1 MFPPWIV
8 VIQQLRWNWKWCSQF
23 VIWHVPFFPKNM
35 KSFFCQHKTFHFANV
50 LSCFENWLMPQ
61 QLNASSNKMSMIEL
75 IGGLMVGFS
84 DVKLSLTHTF
94 KMVLM
99 AKAIFV
105 IEFGWRLFHVFSD
118 FQMTCDVLCH
128 MSSNPVL
135 TSFSMFS
142 DHSDDAF
149 FLKTDQIVAF
159 FEHGICFFILRG
171 VNCFECIESLM
182 THARSTKTTCRA
194 ERPFPNCPK
203 AATFW
208 DAREGHSPQP
218 AFTTL

>member
-1 MFPPWIV
+1 
-8 VIQQLRWNWKWCSQF
+8 
-23 VIWHVPFFPKNM
+23 M

-105 IEFGWRLFHVFSD
+105 IEFG
-118 FQMTCDVLCH
+118 
-128 MSSNPVL
+128 
-135 TSFSMFS
+135 
-142 DHSDDAF
+142 
-149 FLKTDQIVAF
+149 
-159 FEHGICFFILRG
+159 
-171 VNCFECIESLM
+171 
-182 THARSTKTTCRA
+182 
-194 ERPFPNCPK
+194 
-203 AATFW
+203 
-208 DAREGHSPQP
+208 
-218 AFTTL
+218 